1 MAFSFYMYITQISEN
16 STAMGACLIFTII
29 SGVFLLAH
37 ICAGCL
43 EEPKKSSIDDFSQD
57 SEESFV

>member
-1 MAFSFYMYITQISEN
+1 
-16 STAMGACLIFTII
+16 MGACLIFTII

-43 EEPKKSSIDDFSQD
+43 EEPKKTSIDDFSQD